1 MREGSRPPG
10 MRAPARI
17 RAAIILLALV
27 SRVTGSTP
35 AGPSACPFRDD
46 GTSLDLV
53 LSSTLAHEAHAPV
66 PSKFRVLSE
75 VVDAARA
82 VCGDDTFLFYAA
94 AGGQTM
100 FAPTDQAFEELFIE
114 LDCGLEEV
122 LGNPT
127 FLCGLIRYHLTVP
140 CTAVNNALFGR
151 SCGFLLTN
159 DMVDAQ
165 PLETLFND
173 QALSAGLELTGAGS
187 ASSLLFVAI
196 SQAVTAR
203 KVRVD
208 GYMKRG
214 ADVIVPNVVL
224 CDTLAVHVVDT
235 VLVPA
240 AAFYSSIESVI
251 ASLPELSIT
260 AEAYFLTK
268 PLRDSF
274 LVPAQP
280 LGVQTQTQ
288 TTQTTQTTTQTKTRS
303 ARRLQQFPFLGD
315 VVIVPPLIP
324 RGDLPLPFLPDVGM
338 CEPGFVI
345 PPEDV
350 RTVFAPTD
358 AAWKIFFK
366 RVGLSKEQVFS
377 DRELLLSTLQYSEV
391 FASIETP
398 PIGADGLVSIFLFE
412 FPFSLF
418 SSRTGE

>member
-1 MREGSRPPG
+1 MGASPAEALIAVNAISTRSLNWRLEPARKSKKCKFSDREVQKTAGSPQSAPPSVREGSRPPG

-66 PSKFRVLSE
+66 PSRFRVLSE

-114 LDCGLEEV
+114 LDRGLEEV

-235 VLVPA
+235 VLSPGGGVLFVDRVGHSVAAGTVDNRRGVFSNQAAEGQLPRSGPA
-240 AAFYSSIESVI
+240 AGSAN
-251 ASLPELSIT
+251 ADT
-260 AEAYFLTK
+260 
-268 PLRDSF
+268 DDDD
-274 LVPAQP
+274 
-280 LGVQTQTQ
+280 
-288 TTQTTQTTTQTKTRS
+288 
-303 ARRLQQFPFLGD
+303 ARRRRRRRRDL
-315 VVIVPPLIP
+315 
-324 RGDLPLPFLPDVGM
+324 RGD
-338 CEPGFVI
+338 CSSS
-345 PPEDV
+345 
-350 RTVFAPTD
+350 
-358 AAWKIFFK
+358 
-366 RVGLSKEQVFS
+366 LSS
-377 DRELLLSTLQYSEV
+377 ATSS
-391 FASIETP
+391 
-398 PIGADGLVSIFLFE
+398 
-412 FPFSLF
+412 
-418 SSRTGE
+418 SSRR

>member
-1 MREGSRPPG
+1 

-53 LSSTLAHEAHAPV
+53 LSSTLAHVAHAPV

-303 ARRLQQFPFLGD
+303 ARRLQQFLFLGD

-398 PIGADGLVSIFLFE
+398 PIGADGLVSFFLFE
-412 FPFSLF
+412 FFLIF
-418 SSRTGE
+418 VTYGRVD

>member
-1 MREGSRPPG
+1 

-94 AGGQTM
+94 DGGQTM

-114 LDCGLEEV
+114 LDRGLEEV

-274 LVPAQP
+274 LVRPS
-280 LGVQTQTQ
+280 
-288 TTQTTQTTTQTKTRS
+288 RWEC
-303 ARRLQQFPFLGD
+303 RRRRRRRRRRKRRRRRRRDL
-315 VVIVPPLIP
+315 
-324 RGDLPLPFLPDVGM
+324 RGDD
-338 CEPGFVI
+338 CSSS
-345 PPEDV
+345 
-350 RTVFAPTD
+350 
-358 AAWKIFFK
+358 
-366 RVGLSKEQVFS
+366 LSS
-377 DRELLLSTLQYSEV
+377 ATSS
-391 FASIETP
+391 
-398 PIGADGLVSIFLFE
+398 
-412 FPFSLF
+412 
-418 SSRTGE
+418 SSRR

>member
-1 MREGSRPPG
+1 

-66 PSKFRVLSE
+66 PSRFRVLSE

-94 AGGQTM
+94 DGGQTM

-114 LDCGLEEV
+114 LDRGLEEV

-235 VLVPA
+235 VLSPGGGVLFVDRVGHSVAAGTVDNRRGVFSNQAAEGQLPRSGPA
-240 AAFYSSIESVI
+240 AGSANADADDDDANDDE
-251 ASLPELSIT
+251 
-260 AEAYFLTK
+260 
-268 PLRDSF
+268 
-274 LVPAQP
+274 
-280 LGVQTQTQ
+280 
-288 TTQTTQTTTQTKTRS
+288 TKTRS

-398 PIGADGLVSIFLFE
+398 PIGADGLVSIFLFS
-412 FPFSLF
+412 FLF
-418 SSRTGE
+418 I